1 MEILMFD
8 ELKALKED
16 IYIDLSSAT
25 DYDSVKE
32 KVIAIYKS
40 IKNIET
46 EVTESTELDLEGE
59 ELNQFYTQIC
69 GTFNIECDDEE
80 KKEMGNTIGE
90 VTSFVIDHQ
99 GASVEQLLA
108 TQTWDSKAF
117 LDIQKKLDTTLRM
130 LDEYGV
136 SEEGIGT
143 GLLKVFIG
151 VTDLFLKVGNT
162 FKTNIFK
169 FYKSLKR
176 SELRFYWESHMLL
189 CKTVEGQP
197 ITKFM
202 NLQVPIPTGMVA
214 GYSDTIDYIDNVFKT
229 IDLKNYGE
237 AIYKELLDIRRQ
249 MTRSQETYKQGF
261 KGTSDSAVLRE
272 QTVRK
277 VIAEQAKYFVDRQ
290 VSLMPFNKAFKS
302 IQDLNSCRDKLLK
315 MEKYLGQTDSMVKL
329 VDDID
334 VLVGDIT
341 GYLSEDSEV
350 DKVFISQLASTIRF
364 LATAFDI
371 YGTYAM
377 RQMATEHN
385 IILTY
390 ETLYKK
396 I

>member
-1 MEILMFD
+1 MFSD
-8 ELKALKED
+8 LKALKED
-16 IYIDLSSAT
+16 IYSDLSASA

-32 KVIAIYKS
+32 KVISIYKT
-40 IKNIET
+40 IKNT
-46 EVTESTELDLEGE
+46 EDEVNEFTELDLTEDQCK
-59 ELNQFYTQIC
+59 QFCDQIC
-69 GTFNIECDDEE
+69 GTFNIECDDDD
-80 KKEMGNTIGE
+80 KHEMGDTIGE
-90 VTSFVIDHQ
+90 VVSFVVEHQ
-99 GASVEQLLA
+99 GASVEYILS

-117 LDIQKKLDTTLRM
+117 TDIQKKLDTTLHM
-130 LDEYGV
+130 LDGYGV
-136 SEEGIGT
+136 SEEGIGI

-151 VTDLFLKVGNT
+151 VTDMFIKVGNT

-189 CKTVEGQP
+189 CKTVEDQP

-202 NLQVPIPTGMVA
+202 NIQVPIPTGMVA
-214 GYSDTIDYIDNVFKT
+214 GYSDTIDYIDRVFT
-229 IDLKNYGE
+229 TVDLKNYGE

-249 MTRSQETYKQGF
+249 MTRGQMVYKQGF
-261 KGTSDSAVLRE
+261 RGTATGASLRE

-277 VIAEQAKYFVDRQ
+277 LIAEQSKYFADKQ
-290 VSLMPFNKAFKS
+290 VNTMVFSKAFKS
-302 IQDLNSCRDKLLK
+302 MQDLNSCRGKLLD
-315 MEKYLGQTDSMVKL
+315 MEKYLGQTDAMVKL

-341 GYLSEDSEV
+341 GYLTEDSEV
-350 DKVFISQLASTIRF
+350 DKVFIEQLASTIRF

>member
-1 MEILMFD
+1 MFD

>member
-1 MEILMFD
+1 MFS

-16 IYIDLSSAT
+16 LYVDVSASA

-40 IKNIET
+40 IKNT
-46 EVTESTELDLEGE
+46 EEEVNESTELDLNDDEQK
-59 ELNQFYTQIC
+59 QFCDQVC
-69 GTFNIECDDEE
+69 GTFNIECDESEKEE
-80 KKEMGNTIGE
+80 FGSTIGE
-90 VTSFVIDHQ
+90 VVSFVMDHQ
-99 GASVEQLLA
+99 GSSVEQLLA

-117 LDIQKKLDTTLRM
+117 VDIQKKLDTTLRM
-130 LDEYGV
+130 LEGYGV

-197 ITKFM
+197 VTKFM
-202 NLQVPIPTGMVA
+202 NLQVPVPTGMVA
-214 GYSDTIDYIDNVFKT
+214 GYSDTIDYIDRVFT
-229 IDLKNYGE
+229 VVDLKNYGD

-249 MTRSQETYKQGF
+249 MTRSQQTYKQGF
-261 KGTSDSAVLRE
+261 KGTAASASLRE
-272 QTVRK
+272 QNVRK
-277 VIAEQAKYFVDRQ
+277 LIAEQVKYFSDKQVDT
-290 VSLMPFNKAFKS
+290 MAFNTAFKS
-302 IQDLNSCRDKLLK
+302 MQDINSCRGKLLE
-315 MEKYLGQTDSMVKL
+315 MEKYLGQTDAMVKL
-329 VDDID
+329 VDNID
-334 VLVGDIT
+334 VLVSDIT
-341 GYLSEDSEV
+341 GYLTEDSEV
-350 DKVFISQLASTIRF
+350 DKVFIEQLASTIRF

-385 IILTY
+385 LILTY
-390 ETLYKK
+390 EMLYKK

>member
-1 MEILMFD
+1 MFSK
-8 ELKALKED
+8 LKALKED
-16 IYIDLSSAT
+16 VYSDASTSAS

-32 KVIAIYKS
+32 KVISIYKS
-40 IKNIET
+40 IKNT
-46 EVTESTELDLEGE
+46 EEEINDYTELDLTE
-59 ELNQFYTQIC
+59 EEYKQFCDQIC
-69 GTFNIECDDEE
+69 GSFNIECAEEE
-80 KKEMGNTIGE
+80 KEEMGKTIGE
-90 VTSFVIDHQ
+90 VTSFVVDHQ
-99 GASVEQLLA
+99 GTSVEHLLA

-117 LDIQKKLDTTLRM
+117 VDIQKKLDTTLRM
-130 LDEYGV
+130 LDGYGV

-151 VTDLFLKVGNT
+151 VADMFLKVGNT

-189 CKTVEGQP
+189 CKTVEEQP

-214 GYSDTIDYIDNVFKT
+214 GYADTIDYIDRVFT
-229 IDLKNYGE
+229 TVDLRNYGE
-237 AIYKELLDIRRQ
+237 AIYKELQDIRRQ
-249 MTRSQETYKQGF
+249 MTRSQTVYKQGF
-261 KGTSDSAVLRE
+261 KGTANSAALRE

-277 VIAEQAKYFVDRQ
+277 LIAEQTKYFADKQ
-290 VSLMPFNKAFKS
+290 IGTMAFSKAFKS
-302 IQDLNSCRDKLLK
+302 MKDLNTCRGKLLD
-315 MEKYLGQTDSMVKL
+315 MEKYLGQTDAMVKL

-334 VLVGDIT
+334 VIVSDIT
-341 GYLSEDSEV
+341 GYLTEDSEV
-350 DKVFISQLASTIRF
+350 DKVFIEQLASTIRF

-385 IILTY
+385 LILTY